1 MKLLIYCYYSIFH
14 ISVSGFLFNAKW
26 ENNLLNYTSG
36 LIIILTLRSKTRTVT
51 CSVQLLISTLG
62 YTD

>member
-26 ENNLLNYTSG
+26 ENNLLNYTRGISSA
-36 LIIILTLRSKTRTVT
+36 IILFMQTEQYQMFYLH
-51 CSVQLLISTLG
+51 
-62 YTD
+62 